1 MHKLLLSGII
11 STLLSIGSLHAAEI
25 EIGMTPVWWQYEE
38 SSEQRAGFPS
48 SPFQSKAN
56 GHALAFKS
64 MIQYDLNRQWL
75 IEGSWRG
82 LFSTGTITEQW
93 QLNGGNQRNQLAISQ
108 SEFQAGL
115 LRKLAGLQIG
125 AWTSYQWHQQSRKQF
140 ISNGVPVLLAGE
152 PIKETV
158 QTAWAGIALRYDID
172 DWFFAFDS
180 ALPIWVY
187 TTNDLVSE
195 AFKKRSG
202 YRISLRMKRTLPWR
216 IANTETAV
224 TAAYHYRVLGNDLKT
239 TALWPK
245 NSWTAFSLG
254 LSLIW

>member
-1 MHKLLLSGII
+1 MRKLLLSVVI
-11 STLLSIGSLHAAEI
+11 SILLATGSLHAATFEV
-25 EIGMTPVWWQYEE
+25 GLTPVWWQYQEQ
-38 SSEQRAGFPS
+38 SEQRAGMAS
-48 SPFQSKAN
+48 TPFQSKAN
-56 GHALAFKS
+56 GYALAAES
-64 MIQYDLNRQWL
+64 IIQYDMNRQWL

-93 QLNGGNQRNQLAISQ
+93 QLNGGNQRNQLAINQ
-108 SEFQAGL
+108 SEFQVGL
-115 LRKLAGLQIG
+115 LRKLATLQIG
-125 AWTSYQWHQQSRKQF
+125 AWTSYQWHEQSRKQF

-152 PIKETV
+152 PIKEAV
-158 QTAWAGIALRYDID
+158 QTVWAGVTLRYDID
-172 DWFFAFDS
+172 DWFFTFDS

-187 TTNDLVSE
+187 TTNDLVSK

-202 YRISLRMKRTLPWR
+202 YRITLRMKRTLPWH
-216 IANTETAV
+216 IAKAETAV
-224 TAAYHYRVLGNDLKT
+224 TAAYQYRVLGNDLKT